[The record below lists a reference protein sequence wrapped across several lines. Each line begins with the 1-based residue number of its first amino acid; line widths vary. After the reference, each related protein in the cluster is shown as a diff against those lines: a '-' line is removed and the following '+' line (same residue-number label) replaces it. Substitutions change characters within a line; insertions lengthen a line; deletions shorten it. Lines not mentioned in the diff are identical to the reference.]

1 MEQDMIFRVPMLF
14 LGKERFT
21 SSTSQCLCNNL
32 NMLAKQYKVDARR
45 AEWAR
50 RRQGPYGHTSSQL
63 DELVHNKLKL
73 YSLQKPYLNNI
84 VPLSL
89 TIQFSAS
96 RWDSF
101 LPFPNKVPK
110 QFWRENS
117 NYAVLYKTPFNWR
130 KERKSIQIH
139 PCFVPI
145 FERIFKRNFSSR
157 CCKDNLEK
165 VSWSK
170 ASLWSCVK
178 D

>member
-73 YSLQKPYLNNI
+73 YSLQKHYLNNI
-84 VPLSL
+84 VPLSKLFNFPRGDETLFGHFL
-89 TIQFSAS
+89 TKCQNNFGAKIQTMQYCIK
-96 RWDSF
+96 RH
-101 LPFPNKVPK
+101 LTEGRNEKVLRFTP
-110 QFWRENS
+110 
-117 NYAVLYKTPFNWR
+117 VLYRFLKEFLREIFLQDAAKT
-130 KERKSIQIH
+130 I
-139 PCFVPI
+139 
-145 FERIFKRNFSSR
+145 
-157 CCKDNLEK
+157 
-165 VSWSK
+165 
-170 ASLWSCVK
+170 
-178 D
+178 

>member
-1 MEQDMIFRVPMLF
+1 MLL

-63 DELVHNKLKL
+63 DELVHNKLKMH
-73 YSLQKPYLNNI
+73 SLQKHYLNNI

-101 LPFPNKVPK
+101 LPFPNFGAKIQTMEYCTNCIERHLTEGRNEKAFRFTP
-110 QFWRENS
+110 
-117 NYAVLYKTPFNWR
+117 VLYRFLKEFLREIFLQDAAKT
-130 KERKSIQIH
+130 I
-139 PCFVPI
+139 
-145 FERIFKRNFSSR
+145 
-157 CCKDNLEK
+157 
-165 VSWSK
+165 
-170 ASLWSCVK
+170 
-178 D
+178 